1 VLTRIAGVCGITS
14 PVIGLTV
21 ILVAIS
27 NSPWFSWT
35 EGDISI
41 LGVEGSTTMLFNWGL
56 ILTGLLSLVFVIG
69 LRKNFVSGRMGRL
82 GMNGLLMGSV
92 AISATGILPRSTDVP
107 HDIVSMGALVC
118 GALALLL
125 IGFAAIGNQRMM
137 LGVLCLIGGVLTVTF
152 LLIPWPWSGG
162 AIEQLLAC
170 LPWSLW
176 TIVFGVRLLAGAR
189 PVDV

>member
-1 VLTRIAGVCGITS
+1 MLTRVSGVCGIAS
-14 PVIGLTV
+14 PVVGLTV

-27 NSPWFSWT
+27 NSPWFSWA
-35 EGDISI
+35 EDDISI

-82 GMNGLLMGSV
+82 GMNGLLLGSV
-92 AISATGILPRSTDVP
+92 AISATGILPRSIDVP
-107 HDIVSMGALVC
+107 HDIVSIGAFAC

-125 IGFAAIGNQRMM
+125 IGFAAIGSRRMM
-137 LGVLCLIGGVLTVTF
+137 LGVLCLIGGVLTGTF

-176 TIVFGVRLLAGAR
+176 TIAFAVRLLKGTN
-189 PVDV
+189 PVTV